1 MEEDKKLYNEF
12 LNGNEKSFEK
22 LIKKY
27 EKNLIYFITRYV
39 KNVDIAEDIY
49 QSTMLYI
56 LENKEQYDFKY
67 SFKTYMYLIAKS
79 RALNYL
85 KQKQNRG
92 ETQLLENTLQEE
104 KLLEEAIFSKERQEK
119 IRKVILKMK
128 EDYQLAIY
136 LTKIEGLS
144 YLETSVIMDKTE
156 KQIKNLV
163 YNATKKL
170 RGLLIKERIVEFKNN
185 KIVKLLLWIL
195 IVTVTITG
203 VSYAGYKI
211 YEKYKAKIMPTY
223 NSKINNIDEN
233 QVWIGTFNLAWNE
246 FINQRMHEP
255 IKLEGNSKIV
265 EELNKQDFTKKEL
278 SEESYYITVKE
289 TKPELKEKINSE
301 IQEKF
306 KINET
311 ETLNK
316 LNFKI
321 PNSYTIYS
329 LLYKKF
335 EYIEPFDRLEDGH
348 FNNSKEKVKYFG
360 IDKNSKKEV
369 YKNLEILYFKNKED
383 FAVKL
388 NTKNNE
394 EIILT
399 KNNSASTFKELYQNI
414 ITENSKYKGNR
425 EFQSTDKLKIP
436 YLKVNTEVSY
446 NDLCN
451 KKILNKNS
459 KVDYIVNAIQSVK
472 FNLNEKGG
480 ELESRG
486 TIQDISKSENI
497 NSIGRNFEF
506 TDEFVLFL
514 KEKDKQMP
522 YFVLKVNE
530 IGLMEIEK

>member
-27 EKNLIYFITRYV
+27 EKNLVYFITRYV
-39 KNVDIAEDIY
+39 KDIDVAEDIY

-79 RALNYL
+79 RALNHL

-92 ETQLLENTLQEE
+92 DIQLLENTLQEE
-104 KLLEEAIFSKERQEK
+104 KILEEVIFSKERQEK

-128 EDYQLAIY
+128 KEYQLAIY
-136 LTKIEGLS
+136 LTKIEGFS
-144 YLETSVIMDKTE
+144 YLETSIIMDKTE

-170 RGLLIKERIVEFKNN
+170 RELLIKEKIVEFRNN

-203 VSYAGYKI
+203 ISYSGYKI
-211 YEKYKAKIMPTY
+211 YEKYKANIMPTY

-246 FINQRMHEP
+246 FINQRIHEP
-255 IKLEGNSKIV
+255 VQLELNPKMA
-265 EELNKQDFTKKEL
+265 EELNKQDFTNKEL
-278 SEESYYITVKE
+278 SEESYYITVEE

-335 EYIEPFDRLEDGH
+335 EYIEPFDRLEDEK
-348 FNNSKEKVKYFG
+348 FNNSNEKVKYFG
-360 IDKNSKKEV
+360 INKNTKKEA
-369 YKNLEILYFKNKED
+369 YKNVEILYFKNNED

-399 KNNSASTFKELYQNI
+399 KKEKASTFKELYQNI
-414 ITENSKYKGNR
+414 IIENRNYKGNH

-436 YLKVNTEVSY
+436 YLKVDTEVSY
-446 NDLCN
+446 NELCN

-459 KVDYIVNAIQSVK
+459 KVEYIVNAIQSVK
-472 FNLNEKGG
+472 FNLNENGG

-486 TIQDISKSENI
+486 TIQDISKSESM

-522 YFVLKVNE
+522 YFALKVND

>member
-255 IKLEGNSKIV
+255 IKLEG
-265 EELNKQDFTKKEL
+265 
-278 SEESYYITVKE
+278 
-289 TKPELKEKINSE
+289 
-301 IQEKF
+301 KF
-306 KINET
+306 
-311 ETLNK
+311 
-316 LNFKI
+316 
-321 PNSYTIYS
+321 
-329 LLYKKF
+329 
-335 EYIEPFDRLEDGH
+335 
-348 FNNSKEKVKYFG
+348 
-360 IDKNSKKEV
+360 
-369 YKNLEILYFKNKED
+369 
-383 FAVKL
+383 
-388 NTKNNE
+388 
-394 EIILT
+394 
-399 KNNSASTFKELYQNI
+399 
-414 ITENSKYKGNR
+414 
-425 EFQSTDKLKIP
+425 
-436 YLKVNTEVSY
+436 
-446 NDLCN
+446 
-451 KKILNKNS
+451 
-459 KVDYIVNAIQSVK
+459 
-472 FNLNEKGG
+472 
-480 ELESRG
+480 
-486 TIQDISKSENI
+486 
-497 NSIGRNFEF
+497 
-506 TDEFVLFL
+506 
-514 KEKDKQMP
+514 
-522 YFVLKVNE
+522 
-530 IGLMEIEK
+530 

>member
-1 MEEDKKLYNEF
+1 MLNIHLHEVVYILLYNEF

-211 YEKYKAKIMPTY
+211 YEKYKAKIM

-233 QVWIGTFNLAWNE
+233 QVWIGTFNLAWNK
-246 FINQRMHEP
+246 FINQRIHEP

-278 SEESYYITVKE
+278 SEESYYITVEE

-306 KINET
+306 KINE
-311 ETLNK
+311 
-316 LNFKI
+316 
-321 PNSYTIYS
+321 NSHS
-329 LLYKKF
+329 F
-335 EYIEPFDRLEDGH
+335 F
-348 FNNSKEKVKYFG
+348 
-360 IDKNSKKEV
+360 
-369 YKNLEILYFKNKED
+369 
-383 FAVKL
+383 
-388 NTKNNE
+388 
-394 EIILT
+394 
-399 KNNSASTFKELYQNI
+399 
-414 ITENSKYKGNR
+414 
-425 EFQSTDKLKIP
+425 
-436 YLKVNTEVSY
+436 
-446 NDLCN
+446 
-451 KKILNKNS
+451 
-459 KVDYIVNAIQSVK
+459 
-472 FNLNEKGG
+472 
-480 ELESRG
+480 
-486 TIQDISKSENI
+486 
-497 NSIGRNFEF
+497 
-506 TDEFVLFL
+506 
-514 KEKDKQMP
+514 
-522 YFVLKVNE
+522 
-530 IGLMEIEK
+530 